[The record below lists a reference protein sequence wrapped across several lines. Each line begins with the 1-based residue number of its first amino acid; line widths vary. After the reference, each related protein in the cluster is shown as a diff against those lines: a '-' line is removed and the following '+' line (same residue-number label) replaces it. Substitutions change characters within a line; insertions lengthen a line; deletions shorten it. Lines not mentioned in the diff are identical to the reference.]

1 MVFRLPSPPMS
12 MGCPLLDRMTHHSFD
27 EGDVHVV
34 ELQITEE
41 MRGPGGAV
49 HGGLVASLVDRAGA
63 YAVARDS
70 QHPVA
75 TSNVALSYLA
85 SASGGPLRAT
95 ATTLRIGRRQGVAE
109 VKVYDEGRDSRLV
122 ATAVITLSYLP
133 EDSAQPR
140 VGRVPA
146 ARTAG

>member
-1 MVFRLPSPPMS
+1 
-12 MGCPLLDRMTHHSFD
+12 MGCPLLDQMSHKSFD
-27 EGDVHVV
+27 DGGIHIV
-34 ELQITEE
+34 ELEISDE

-63 YAVARDS
+63 YAIARDS
-70 QHPVA
+70 QRPVA

-95 ATTLRIGRRQGVAE
+95 ATTLRVGRRQGVAE
-109 VKVYDEGRDSRLV
+109 VKVYDQGREGRLV

-133 EDSAQPR
+133 DASAQPR
-140 VGRVPA
+140 VGEPA
-146 ARTAG
+146 GAAVDPTGD

>member
-1 MVFRLPSPPMS
+1 
-12 MGCPLLDRMTHHSFD
+12 MGCPLLDRMTHRSFD
-27 EGDVHVV
+27 EEGIHIV
-34 ELQITEE
+34 ELEVTEE

-70 QHPVA
+70 QRPVA

-85 SASGGPLRAT
+85 SASVGPLRAA

-109 VKVYDEGRDSRLV
+109 VKVYDRAREDRLV
-122 ATAVITLSYLP
+122 ATAVITLSYLSD
-133 EDSAQPR
+133 ESAQPR

-146 ARTAG
+146 SGPVG

>member
-1 MVFRLPSPPMS
+1 MS
-12 MGCPLLDRMTHHSFD
+12 MGCPLLDRMTHRSFD
-27 EGDVHVV
+27 EEGIHIV
-34 ELQITEE
+34 ELEVSEE

-70 QHPVA
+70 QRPVA

-85 SASGGPLRAT
+85 SASVGPLRAA

-109 VKVYDEGRDSRLV
+109 VKVYDRAREDRLV
-122 ATAVITLSYLP
+122 ATAVITLSYLSD
-133 EDSAQPR
+133 DSAQPR

-146 ARTAG
+146 SDPVG

>member
-1 MVFRLPSPPMS
+1 
-12 MGCPLLDRMTHHSFD
+12 MGCPLLDQMSHKSFD
-27 EGDVHVV
+27 DGGIHIV
-34 ELQITEE
+34 ELEISDE

-63 YAVARDS
+63 YAIARDS
-70 QHPVA
+70 QRPVA

-95 ATTLRIGRRQGVAE
+95 ATTLRVGRRQGVAE
-109 VKVYDEGRDSRLV
+109 VKVYDQGREGRLV

-133 EDSAQPR
+133 DSSAQPR
-140 VGRVPA
+140 VGEPA
-146 ARTAG
+146 GAAVDPTGD

>member
-1 MVFRLPSPPMS
+1 MS
-12 MGCPLLDRMTHHSFD
+12 MGCPLLDQLTHRSFD
-27 EGDVHVV
+27 DDGIHIV
-34 ELQITEE
+34 ELEITDA

-70 QHPVA
+70 QRPVA

-85 SASGGPLRAT
+85 SANAGPLRA
-95 ATTLRIGRRQGVAE
+95 AASTLRIGRRQGVAE
-109 VKVYDEGRDSRLV
+109 VKVYDAGRGDRLV
-122 ATAVITLSYLP
+122 ATAVLTLSYLS
-133 EDSAQPR
+133 DDAVQPR

-146 ARTAG
+146 VMTPEPPPG